1 MNQQIVDYLQ
11 KNKERYTQESLVE
24 QLKKSG
30 YNTSEINEGVNFVY
44 NLSNDTNVADKS
56 KFRALGIGCGVI
68 TVILIVVATIVVFY
82 MYGVSNNI
90 LKSDDTNHREMVDK
104 PFKKNTKI
112 NKGVVEHD
120 LDTEKTKKDNVVMS
134 NSDGKDSDIVINNI
148 HFSLKNTETLV
159 TGGVKYTYSPV
170 DKNVNQEFIIVIPKR
185 VMYDSEGTRD
195 FYENMSE
202 SADRNVDSDEWDD
215 ENNDEF
221 GFYISSYNE
230 NMDKTE
236 YELFDVTN
244 GGKFQSILTVAIDGS
259 KELGDMEK
267 IVTIFRQVSMT
278 EADKFKMNNTTSQST
293 MDSVDDIA
301 FHFDQ
306 EDFIFD
312 VTTGFEYTDE
322 HKRYIPINE
331 KRKPRKT
338 KSMLVSK
345 LKKAVYDSANAG
357 CKHLKSGVNTSAKVV
372 DISFGSSEECGFVLS
387 GALNGKYLYEWTKVT
402 KNGMQAYTYRITKD
416 IDDKLPV
423 EVVDKITEEF
433 KEFKY

>member
-11 KNKERYTQESLVE
+11 KNKEQYTQESLVE

-30 YNTSEINEGVNFVY
+30 YSTSEINESVNLVY
-44 NLSNDTNVADKS
+44 NLSNDTNVAGKS
-56 KFRALGIGCGVI
+56 KFGISGIGYGVI
-68 TVILIVVATIVVFY
+68 AVILIVVSMVVIFY
-82 MYGVSNNI
+82 MHGASKNTLKSNNI
-90 LKSDDTNHREMVDK
+90 NHKERTEK

-112 NKGVVEHD
+112 NKGVAEHD
-120 LDTEKTKKDNVVMS
+120 LDSKKTKKDNVVM
-134 NSDGKDSDIVINNI
+134 NNNDGKDSDIVINNI

-170 DKNVNQEFIIVIPKR
+170 DKNVNQEFVIIIPKR

-202 SADRNVDSDEWDD
+202 GADGNIDSDEWDD

-230 NMDKTE
+230 NINKTE
-236 YELFDVTN
+236 YTLFDITN
-244 GGKFQSILTVAIDGS
+244 GGKFQSIFTVVIDGS
-259 KELGDMEK
+259 KELDDIDK
-267 IVTIFRQVSMT
+267 IIATFRQASVI
-278 EADKFKMNNTTSQST
+278 EAGKFKMNKTTSQST
-293 MDSVDDIA
+293 IDSVDDIA

-322 HKRYIPINE
+322 HKRYIPVEE
-331 KRKPRKT
+331 KHKPRKT
-338 KSMLVSK
+338 KNMLISK
-345 LKKAVYDSANAG
+345 LKKAVYDSADAG
-357 CKHLKSGVNTSAKVV
+357 CKHLKSGVNASAKVV
-372 DISFGSSEECGFVLS
+372 DISFDSSEECGFILS